1 MGLVLNLGNL
11 RYLEGFRWET
21 SGGVRSVNSIWLPVN
36 LNSQTS
42 FPHSPKGFWGLVLLA
57 LTGPHRPSPVTLTH
71 HTPLKLLHLIP
82 PRGGDGRGGLPVESF
97 IFLLTSHLAAKEC
110 PLRLFLFCPFLSRCK
125 DQEQRS
131 LLGGNGGQGREMVR
145 V

>member
-1 MGLVLNLGNL
+1 MKQEGNGFSSELREFKVRGGLQVGNAI
-11 RYLEGFRWET
+11 G

-110 PLRLFLFCPFLSRCK
+110 PLGLFLFSPFLSRGK
-125 DQEQRS
+125 DQEQ
-131 LLGGNGGQGREMVR
+131 
-145 V
+145 

>member
-1 MGLVLNLGNL
+1 MRQEGNGFSSELREFKVPGGLQVGNAI
-11 RYLEGFRWET
+11 G
-21 SGGVRSVNSIWLPVN
+21 SGGVLSVNSIWLPVN
-36 LNSQTS
+36 LNSQIS

-57 LTGPHRPSPVTLTH
+57 LTGPHRPFPVTLTH

-110 PLRLFLFCPFLSRCK
+110 SLRLFLFSPFLSRGK
-125 DQEQRS
+125 DQE
-131 LLGGNGGQGREMVR
+131 
-145 V
+145 